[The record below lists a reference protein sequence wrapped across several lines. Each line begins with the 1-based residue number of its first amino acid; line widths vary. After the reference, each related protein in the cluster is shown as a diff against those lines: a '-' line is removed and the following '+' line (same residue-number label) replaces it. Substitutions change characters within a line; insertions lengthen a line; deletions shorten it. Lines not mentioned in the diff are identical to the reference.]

1 MQHHRARRPGR
12 RPRTADLDHRRQGTG
27 AAAASASQAR
37 FLAAKLIG
45 SGRIDVAPLLSATT
59 PVTDANDAFL
69 LAGDKSR
76 AIKVQIAFA

>member
-1 MQHHRARRPGR
+1 M
-12 RPRTADLDHRRQGTG
+12 
-27 AAAASASQAR
+27 
-37 FLAAKLIG
+37 
-45 SGRIDVAPLLSATT
+45 APLLSATM